1 MLQERGRLEES
12 LLLLTLFSKYFIPHI
27 EKLSQFDLLVS
38 VNWQRLHLYRCCDAQ
53 LSVMG
58 CSKGAS
64 ESFSG
69 SLLHKLYGALCP
81 YAAPWGCFWLTAH
94 VHTTGIK
101 LFSGPGELLG
111 GMALLCFLFP
121 SQSGQALSSDKG
133 RSCKCQGFYIY
144 IKKKVSFGT
153 CLVFISWT
161 SILLLAVQST
171 VSTNVEHTTEHVCLI
186 SRNVLS
192 TSRSSFCRYRQNV
205 SAELFNVLM

>member
-133 RSCKCQGFYIY
+133 RSCKCQGFY
-144 IKKKVSFGT
+144 KKKKNNKFP
-153 CLVFISWT
+153 LVRAQYS
-161 SILLLAVQST
+161 
-171 VSTNVEHTTEHVCLI
+171 
-186 SRNVLS
+186 
-192 TSRSSFCRYRQNV
+192 
-205 SAELFNVLM
+205 